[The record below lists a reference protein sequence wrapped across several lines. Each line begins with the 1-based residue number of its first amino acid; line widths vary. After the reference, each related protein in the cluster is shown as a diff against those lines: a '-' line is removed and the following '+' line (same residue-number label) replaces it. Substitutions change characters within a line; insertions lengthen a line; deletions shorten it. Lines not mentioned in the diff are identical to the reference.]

1 MSRWSGLLVGCL
13 RVAGFLAVVLAAL
26 ASKHGCFGN
35 FPVGLD
41 DVEVFPFDDLLA
53 GDEVAAIAATEF
65 HRRFHTCSG

>member
-1 MSRWSGLLVGCL
+1 LT
-13 RVAGFLAVVLAAL
+13 AL
-26 ASKHGCFGN
+26 ASKHGCFRD

-65 HRRFHTCSG
+65 HLRLHT